1 MMFSKKMAVH
11 ALRKWHA
18 AQVFIDAY
26 FHTLLPENLHLL
38 LAAPESFFD
47 ADDFGL
53 DEKKDRLVP
62 ILQVGAEDTV
72 LFDDPD
78 SHKLV
83 LISVA
88 GPDVRDTFLSWQQ
101 FVAHFLL
108 VLLESGVDEVRWYR
122 IASIIEA
129 RYPTEVIAFWK
140 HAQVLPSRDWNSLRK
155 QFIGSISW

>member
-1 MMFSKKMAVH
+1 MFSKKMALH

-26 FHTLLPENLHLL
+26 SHALLPENLHLL
-38 LAAPESFFD
+38 VAVPESFFD

-53 DEKKDRLVP
+53 DDKKDRLVP
-62 ILQVGAEDTV
+62 ILQVGADDIV

-78 SHKLV
+78 SNKLV

-101 FVAHFLL
+101 FLAHFLL
-108 VLLESGVDEVRWYR
+108 MLLEGGIDEERCYR
-122 IASIIEA
+122 IATLIEA
-129 RYPTEVIAFWK
+129 RYATEVIAFWK
-140 HAQVLPSRDWNSLRK
+140 QAQILPSRDWVSLRK
-155 QFIGSISW
+155 QFIGSINW